1 MIAFIFAKYD
11 TGEGEARDMKKGE
24 RGPIPIKNVHPTL
37 NPHKFAPL
45 SK

>member
-24 RGPIPIKNVHPTL
+24 RGHTNKERPSNFKST
-37 NPHKFAPL
+37 
-45 SK
+45 